1 MEVRKI
7 LISFK
12 SGVITPIESDTLLS
26 YIFALDFPN
35 TETIFQKFL
44 KPQTVPFIFSNAML
58 AGELPR
64 PLYFF
69 DKKRETCL
77 EEALAVELERKK
89 IKSANTIAMKKSD
102 FLSLFEHGDFNSFES
117 ASPQVS
123 IAEFKNTLKR
133 FGTWVATPYIIPSVR
148 YVAWDLVVYVKIYDK
163 NIFELF
169 FSQMQKILLQY
180 GFGAWKARWYG
191 KIKSC
196 TLTELTTEEEEVF
209 DYIHYLRTQGKFYL
223 LNNYKPTQEELLQ
236 INEKTSIYQ
245 IHTKQAKMLGHQV
258 FKWPLNFFAP
268 WSVLQMK
275 KLSDINKI
283 YGDYY
288 QSHQAFN
295 FWYLF

>member
-1 MEVRKI
+1 M
-7 LISFK
+7 
-12 SGVITPIESDTLLS
+12 ESDTLLS
-26 YIFALDFPN
+26 YIFAVDFPN

-44 KPQTVPFIFSNAML
+44 KSQTVPFIFSNAML

-77 EEALAVELERKK
+77 EEALAVELKRKK

-102 FLSLFEHGDFNSFES
+102 LLSLFEYGDFKSFES
-117 ASPQVS
+117 SSTQVN

-133 FGTWVATPYIIPSVR
+133 FGTWVTTPYIIPSVR
-148 YVAWDLVVYVKIYDK
+148 YVDWDLVVYVKIYDK

-169 FSQMQKILLQY
+169 FSQMQKVLLQY
-180 GFGAWKARWYG
+180 GFGAWKSIWYG
-191 KIKSC
+191 KIRSC
-196 TLTELTTEEEEVF
+196 TLTKLTTEEEEVF
-209 DYIHYLRTQGKFYL
+209 DYIHYLRTQGKIYL
-223 LNNYKPTQEELLQ
+223 LNNYKPAQEELLQ
-236 INEKTSIYQ
+236 IDEKFSTYQ
-245 IHTKQAKMLGHQV
+245 IHTKQAKMLGNQV

-275 KLSDINKI
+275 KWLDINKI